1 VNADLPPPWVHGEQ
15 GERSAQVIQI
25 ENGRA
30 VLAVTLCGIVA
41 ALGVGFSAFAI
52 YTAQQ
57 AAMEARLAQEKL
69 NELKPRVAQLERD
82 HAHP

>member
-1 VNADLPPPWVHGEQ
+1 MDDEPPFVHGECTD
-15 GERSAQVIQI
+15 RSAQIIQI

-57 AAMEARLAQEKL
+57 ARMETRLNSLDIDAIKIAQKAE
-69 NELKPRVAQLERD
+69 ELHRANP
-82 HAHP
+82 